1 VYRRTTTTPTRFHFE
16 FSDVV
21 HAALHAPPHDVDR
34 SEPRDDLD
42 EPLIVLESGDTGN
55 VSVAIASKGG
65 GFELTLGSE
74 GSDGLDTDAF
84 HAARRRADDGVNT
97 SSPCA
102 NEDAARVDTVK
113 SAATDAASVEI
124 GVSAHRI
131 ALAASPGAAAR
142 ASGAAAAFAGLPRG
156 NPLSCAPLPLGE
168 PAIPVA
174 FRASADTISFGI
186 QKDLDTRTTPSTM
199 DGSSSSVMMHSA
211 ASAMFQSAMS
221 FLKESTHGSSSTV
234 VEGAQRDGSHARRGA
249 ALLLRNAELFSASAM
264 CGKVG
269 ADLLTVNAE
278 GFDLT
283 RTDADGERRRVRAD
297 RAGPR
302 GADGYARVDGGT
314 RARRRES
321 AARCVCQSRA
331 RWASS

>member
-1 VYRRTTTTPTRFHFE
+1 MYAGEDAGSSSRGDGDDMKDDDGDALSGGTQITVNAARIRVVVCAGEGSDVRCAALDIVHDASPDAAPALTVSVPPNDDDANALSLE

-21 HAALHAPPHDVDR
+21 HAALHTPPHDVDP
-34 SEPRDDLD
+34 SEPGDDLD

-74 GSDGLDTDAF
+74 GSDGLDTDAY

-102 NEDAARVDTVK
+102 NEDAARVDTIK

-174 FRASADTISFGI
+174 FRASADTIS
-186 QKDLDTRTTPSTM
+186 LVS
-199 DGSSSSVMMHSA
+199 
-211 ASAMFQSAMS
+211 
-221 FLKESTHGSSSTV
+221 
-234 VEGAQRDGSHARRGA
+234 RRI
-249 ALLLRNAELFSASAM
+249 
-264 CGKVG
+264 
-269 ADLLTVNAE
+269 
-278 GFDLT
+278 
-283 RTDADGERRRVRAD
+283 
-297 RAGPR
+297 
-302 GADGYARVDGGT
+302 
-314 RARRRES
+314 
-321 AARCVCQSRA
+321 
-331 RWASS
+331 